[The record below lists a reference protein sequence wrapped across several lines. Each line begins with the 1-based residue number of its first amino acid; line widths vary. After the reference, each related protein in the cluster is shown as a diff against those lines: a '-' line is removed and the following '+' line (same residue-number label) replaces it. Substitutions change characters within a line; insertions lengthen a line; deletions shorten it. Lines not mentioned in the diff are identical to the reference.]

1 MPLSQSPRNRCHKS
15 QIGRLRRDYCWFN
28 GIDANTFMIWL
39 DYWFLWCAPQRL
51 LKWKRYHN
59 HFTLIFRLLDMWK
72 ISVFMAVFWVFQW
85 LFCVNN
91 ANRNLHKLLCI
102 SFPYS
107 FSFKHPKRGNR
118 AVLTDQSI
126 DWNILITAL
135 IIILYTKP
143 NLGRFEINA
152 GQATVVIPP
161 MVLINDQYEYIKSDI
176 KRNSWL

>member
-1 MPLSQSPRNRCHKS
+1 MPPHSWVDYRLLIFVVCPSETFEMKTVSQSFHCNFQAS
-15 QIGRLRRDYCWFN
+15 
-28 GIDANTFMIWL
+28 
-39 DYWFLWCAPQRL
+39 WCV
-51 LKWKRYHN
+51 
-59 HFTLIFRLLDMWK
+59 K
-72 ISVFMAVFWVFQW
+72 ISVFMAVFWVCQW

-102 SFPYS
+102 SLPYS
-107 FSFKHPKRGNR
+107 FRFKRPKRGNK

-135 IIILYTKP
+135 LIILYTKP

-161 MVLINDQYEYIKSDI
+161 MVLINDQYEYIKSDV